1 MSFYNQ
7 IEQCSEMCF
16 AYLAAYLPSS
26 ADLFSNLETS
36 VDPDHLTSDIKPNQL
51 VRIHTMISSYTVM
64 KFPCRN
70 VVISVP
76 T

>member
-16 AYLAAYLPSS
+16 AYLPSS
-26 ADLFSNLETS
+26 AELFSNLETS

-70 VVISVP
+70 VVILVP